1 MSTGNV
7 FSPYEA
13 WAKLWQSSMQMPL
26 SGDVVQDINPITRWL
41 SPQLEFNFAG
51 NQALEAKV
59 VSEVAS
65 YGKQLGVLAEA
76 VLALADEQSGPELER
91 LKAMVVEI
99 ETIKQ
104 QHQKQ
109 ELVELQQRLK
119 PLQHQDPAQ
128 LKELL
133 TEFQ

>member
-1 MSTGNV
+1 M
-7 FSPYEA
+7 
-13 WAKLWQSSMQMPL
+13 
-26 SGDVVQDINPITRWL
+26 
-41 SPQLEFNFAG
+41 
-51 NQALEAKV
+51 
-59 VSEVAS
+59 VA
-65 YGKQLGVLAEA
+65 
-76 VLALADEQSGPELER
+76 
-91 LKAMVVEI
+91 EI

-119 PLQHQDPAQ
+119 QLQHQDPAQ